1 MPDRELLELA
11 AKAAGYNVR
20 WHDIWKCFVHNEAH
34 NIDNPPTPAGDRHV
48 WVPLTDDGDALR
60 LAVHLKLI
68 LEPSLCQCNDID
80 YDHYGASDLADPV
93 QAMRAAIVQCAA
105 EIGKGMK

>member
-1 MPDRELLELA
+1 MTDRELLELA
-11 AKAAGYNVR
+11 AKGAGYGFR
-20 WHDIWKCFVHNEAH
+20 WLSHEGGREVLRVCYSPDDNSRVFNSMDWNPLHDS
-34 NIDNPPTPAGDRHV
+34 
-48 WVPLTDDGDALR
+48 GDAFR